1 MKIDSWLPDLLRK
14 SYTRKFAVVALAILL
29 LVAGIG
35 LVTVQT
41 VSSEVSEQQ
50 QQNLLTNA
58 ELEGDAVDQWV
69 TTQRNTA
76 RTVSKQSS
84 LKLGNELES
93 RAALRSELS
102 HLPPEVETLYYFEQE
117 SGTII
122 ASTDPDLENQS
133 ISETNIK
140 WPQGIP
146 YQEVSF
152 DGPESVVQSWVYT
165 DQNGAPSV
173 VMVSPV
179 PGTNYIFGLKIRMSE
194 RAERF
199 RSSIEGTRTTVIGRG
214 TGDVLLDRNE
224 SAILGTYSG
233 SGAEE
238 IRTAV
243 NNNQNGTLVTDDS
256 VVAYTTALGGDANWV
271 VVKKAPKTTAL
282 RTQSQVQQNIFVLI
296 GTALIG
302 LVLLIFM
309 IRRGPISSM
318 KELSSQARALANG
331 DLDIEMSD
339 DGRIDEVGQVR
350 TAVRDITSY
359 LQTVADQA
367 DALSRQDF
375 DAAALDEP
383 VPGRLGDSLDAM
395 QADLEAFIDDIETA
409 RSEAEVAKQDAEAL
423 ADSLEQQAAEFG
435 TVMAR
440 AADGDLTQRLDTNI
454 DNDAMRDI
462 AEASNEMI
470 AELERTVVEIERF
483 ARDVNDS
490 SEEISA
496 SAKEVR
502 TASEQVA
509 ETIQEISSGAEQ
521 QNENIQQV
529 TDEMTDLSATIEEIT
544 SSTDEIA
551 TKAERA
557 FETGAQGREYGQ
569 EATEEIEA
577 IERKATEMSEQVETL
592 ATEVERIG
600 EVVTL
605 IDEIA
610 DQTNML
616 ALNASIEASRAGE
629 AGEGFGVVADEIKE
643 LAAETQEATDDIDS
657 MISEIQS
664 VTDETVADMR
674 EMGERVDTGQET
686 IREATEALDEIVEQV
701 EETNTGIQSISDATT
716 EQAAST
722 EEVVA
727 MVDEV
732 GSISKQTSAQTE
744 NVAASAEEQT
754 ASITEVTE
762 NIRTLS
768 DRAGDLKGLV
778 ESFETEADGT
788 SGHGDGDQKGKAAT
802 GPADGQS

>member
-1 MKIDSWLPDLLRK
+1 MTIENWLPQSVRR
-14 SYTRKFAVVALAILL
+14 SYTRKFGLVALVILVI
-29 LVAGIG
+29 VASIG
-35 LVTVQT
+35 FYTATQ
-41 VSSEVSEQQ
+41 VSEDVSDQQ
-50 QQNLLTNA
+50 RQNLLANA
-58 ELEGDAVDQWV
+58 ELEGDAVKQWV
-69 TTQRNTA
+69 DTQQNTV
-76 RTVSKQSS
+76 RTLSKQRA
-84 LKLGNELES
+84 LATTDPDQV
-93 RAALRSELS
+93 RAALDDEMEQLPSEVVAL
-102 HLPPEVETLYYFEQE
+102 HYLDRDDR
-117 SGTII
+117 TIE
-122 ASTDPDLENQS
+122 ASTNADLEGS
-133 ISETNIK
+133 SVTETAIV
-140 WPQGIP
+140 WPQEAS
-146 YQEVSF
+146 YDELSF
-152 DGPESVVQSWVYT
+152 DGPETVIQSWVYE
-165 DQNGAPSV
+165 DRDGSPS
-173 VMVSPV
+173 MALISPV
-179 PGTNYIFGLKIRMSE
+179 PETEYALIMKIRMSE
-194 RAERF
+194 RAQRF
-199 RSSIEGTRTTVIGRG
+199 RSSIDGTRTTIIGRG
-214 TGDVLLDRNE
+214 TGDVLLDRDE
-224 SAILGTYSG
+224 DAILAQYGG
-233 SGAEE
+233 SNADE

-243 NNNQNGTLVTDDS
+243 DNNPNGTLLTSDS
-256 VVAYTTALGGDANWV
+256 VVAYTAVGGDSNWV
-271 VVKKAPKTTAL
+271 VIKKAPKSSAL
-282 RTQSQVQQNIFVLI
+282 VVRQQVEQNIFLLI
-296 GTALIG
+296 GSALVG
-302 LVLLIFM
+302 LVVLGLM
-309 IRRGPISSM
+309 VRRGPMRSM
-318 KELSSQARALANG
+318 QELSSQATALADG
-331 DLDIEMSD
+331 DLDIEISD

-350 TAVRDITSY
+350 TAFRDITAY

-375 DAAALDEP
+375 DAAVLDEP

-395 QADLEAFIDDIETA
+395 QTDLEQFIDDLETA

-423 ADSLEQQAAEFG
+423 ADSLEQQATAFG
-435 TVMAR
+435 AVMAR
-440 AADGDLTQRLDTNI
+440 AAEGDLTQRLDTDI
-454 DNDAMRDI
+454 DNDAMREI

-483 ARDVNDS
+483 ARDVDDS
-490 SEEISA
+490 SEQISA
-496 SAKEVR
+496 SADEVR

-557 FETGAQGREYGQ
+557 SETGEQGREYGR

-577 IERKATEMSEQVETL
+577 IEQKATETIEQVETL

-643 LAAETQEATDDIDS
+643 LAAQTQAATDDIDS
-657 MISEIQS
+657 MITEIQS
-664 VTDETVADMR
+664 VTDETVVDMR
-674 EMGERVDTGQET
+674 EMGARVDTGQET

-701 EETNTGIQSISDATT
+701 EETNAGIQSISDATT

-732 GSISKQTSAQTE
+732 GSISEQTSAQTE

-768 DRAGDLKGLV
+768 DRASDLKGLV
-778 ESFETEADGT
+778 ESFETEADAT
-788 SGHGDGDQKGKAAT
+788 SGHSDSGPASEAAT
-802 GPADGQS
+802 GRSSGGS